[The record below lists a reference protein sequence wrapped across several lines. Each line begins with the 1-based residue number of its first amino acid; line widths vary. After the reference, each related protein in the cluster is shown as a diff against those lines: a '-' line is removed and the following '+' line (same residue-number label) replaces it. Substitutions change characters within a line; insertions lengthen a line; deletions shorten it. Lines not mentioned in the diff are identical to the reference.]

1 VTLEPTEPLPAD
13 DDEPTDETDQPAVA
27 ADDPSARVQR
37 KSIGGSTNVLA
48 AAMLAIGDILEP
60 EKTTVEI
67 VQTNDDP
74 LDDLPPNINFGD
86 LPPLD

>member
-1 VTLEPTEPLPAD
+1 MLDPPDEAEAV
-13 DDEPTDETDQPAVA
+13 DDEHEVPPAPKPKPKTA
-27 ADDPSARVQR
+27 
-37 KSIGGSTNVLA
+37 GGGTTVLG
-48 AAMLAIGDILEP
+48 AAMLAVGDILEP

-74 LDDLPPNINFGD
+74 IDDLPFNIDFGN

>member
-1 VTLEPTEPLPAD
+1 MLDPPDEAELD
-13 DDEPTDETDQPAVA
+13 DDEELEDSVPPEAKKP
-27 ADDPSARVQR
+27 
-37 KSIGGSTNVLA
+37 KGGGGATTVLG
-48 AAMLAIGDILEP
+48 AAMLAVGDILEP

-74 LDDLPPNINFGD
+74 IDDLPFDIDFGN

>member
-1 VTLEPTEPLPAD
+1 MLEPTEPLAAD
-13 DDEPTDETDQPAVA
+13 DDPNDETAKSPDDTSAEAVA
-27 ADDPSARVQR
+27 AR
-37 KSIGGSTNVLA
+37 KKSGGGSTNILA
-48 AAMLAIGDILEP
+48 AAMLAVGDILEP